1 MSTIFATWLL
11 GAMNAQGKDAR
22 RIALTLGISE
32 GTVHNWLYEGA
43 IPGMKNLVELARLF
57 DVPTESVIKIAGY
70 DIIPSRSPSEREQRR
85 AEILAKLPRY
95 AMIAEKVAKLS
106 PAKQD
111 AYLSVIEKMLP
122 EEDGD

>member
-1 MSTIFATWLL
+1 
-11 GAMNAQGKDAR
+11 MNAQGKDAR
-22 RIALTLGISE
+22 RVSFALGVSE
-32 GTVHNWLYEGA
+32 GTVHNWLFEGA

-70 DIIPSRSPSEREQRR
+70 DIIPSRSPTEREQRR
-85 AEILAKLPRY
+85 ADVLVKLPRY
-95 AMIAEKVAKLS
+95 AEIAEKLAKLS

-122 EEDGD
+122 EGDGD